1 MRTIFTAAVVSA
13 LVLGGCNTERLEPRD
28 VQSLVSERF
37 TATELY
43 RVGPDSEALSFEEL
57 EAATIAVIS
66 EARDSVDV
74 AMETFDSVPV
84 AEALLRAH
92 LRGVRVRV
100 VGDVDNASNAG
111 FERLRIDEGPALRFG
126 DGDSLYTPQPGTD
139 IPRDGA
145 RHNRMT
151 HSFILVDERQI
162 VNFSGG
168 LGAEDRARQQVVF
181 VADSIDMGEDFR
193 AEFQQLFGGVFSI
206 TLSAF
211 NGPLKTTADRRENY
225 PGTIEDFQLFFGP
238 QERTLKRLIDELF
251 GARASVWLASE
262 YVLSEFVE
270 RALLFKARAGFEV
283 RVVLDRALLESSDGS
298 RTSTRAQGIYSRL
311 STEFASFDNASIL
324 LGDGIE
330 GTIAIIDGIRSPI
343 NGRRYQTQG
352 WVMSQPLAASIA
364 FVNRGFGGSVGYT
377 EDDSL
382 PADAFTD
389 SNAWVIRTLP
399 ERPEPALENLITTF
413 RVMEAG
419 AEQ

>member
-1 MRTIFTAAVVSA
+1 MLAAACSA
-13 LVLGGCNTERLEPRD
+13 AFIGGCTTERLEPRD
-28 VQSLVSERF
+28 VESVVSERF

-57 EAATIAVIS
+57 EAATIAVIQQ
-66 EARDSVDV
+66 ARRSVDI
-74 AMETFDSVPV
+74 AMESFDSVPV
-84 AEALLRAH
+84 AEELLRAH
-92 LRGVRVRV
+92 LRGVEVRV
-100 VGDVDNASNAG
+100 VGDVDNAGDSG
-111 FERLRIDEGPALRFG
+111 FERLRIDDGPEVRFG
-126 DGDSLYTPQPGTD
+126 DGDSIYTPQPGTD

-151 HSFILVDERQI
+151 HSFVLVDERQI

-168 LGAEDRARQQVVF
+168 LGDEDRGRQQVVF

-206 TLSAF
+206 TTTAF
-211 NGPLKTTADRRENY
+211 NGPLKTTADRRETY

-251 GARASVWLASE
+251 AARANVWLASE
-262 YVLSEFVE
+262 YLLSEFVE
-270 RALLFKARAGFEV
+270 RALLFKARAGFDV
-283 RVVLDRALLESSDGS
+283 SVVLDRALIESGS
-298 RTSTRAQGIYSRL
+298 GDQAVIRAQNIYNRL
-311 STEFASFDNASIL
+311 QSEFAAYDNASIAL
-324 LGDGIE
+324 ADGIE
-330 GTIAIIDGIRSPI
+330 GTIVVIDSERSPI
-343 NGRRYQTQG
+343 NGRRYETQG

-364 FVNRGFGGSVGYT
+364 FINRGFGGSVGYT

-399 ERPEPALENLITTF
+399 NRPEPALEDLITTF
-413 RVMEAG
+413 RVIEAG